1 METEQL
7 AALSEHSP
15 SEELTSRFPSF
26 ELDFSHEQLE
36 QLEECSRGVVFYGG
50 EGPSSAAGPAAD
62 RGPQAERGSPAQPS
76 GPLYQREY
84 QSASVLVCNIPV
96 RSHAQHTLNRTS
108 HPVAHSR
115 ESSRA
120 SRTAHHEHTQ

>member
-1 METEQL
+1 METELL
-7 AALSEHSP
+7 ATLSEQTP

-50 EGPSSAAGPAAD
+50 AGASSVAGPDAG
-62 RGPQAERGSPAQPS
+62 RRPQTERGSAAQPS

-96 RSHAQHTLNRTS
+96 RSCARRLTAAGQG
-108 HPVAHSR
+108 PVC
-115 ESSRA
+115 SRA
-120 SRTAHHEHTQ
+120 RSRLLQLQQDCPS

>member
-62 RGPQAERGSPAQPS
+62 RGPQAERGSLAQPS

-96 RSHAQHTLNRTS
+96 RSHARRHKAVGQE
-108 HPVAHSR
+108 PSR
-115 ESSRA
+115 CAQS
-120 SRTAHHEHTQ
+120 